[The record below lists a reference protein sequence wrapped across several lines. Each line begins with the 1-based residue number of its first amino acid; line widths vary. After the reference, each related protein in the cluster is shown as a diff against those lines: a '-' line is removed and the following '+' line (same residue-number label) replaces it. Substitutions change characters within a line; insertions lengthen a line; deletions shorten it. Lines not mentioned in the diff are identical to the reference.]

1 MLGTTSYVL
10 VYVDP
15 AYDRANGQEPTSIQT
30 KMDNLR
36 RRFMVAVRKET
47 LSVMEER
54 VGKHIFVKVSCPL
67 EREYKEAENMRV
79 ELPLYGVSLIEL

>member
-1 MLGTTSYVL
+1 MLASTRYVL
-10 VYVDP
+10 VYDDP
-15 AYDRANGQEPTSIQT
+15 AYDLEKGQEPTGIQT
-30 KMDNLR
+30 KMENLR
-36 RRFMVAVRKET
+36 RRFMVAIRKET

-79 ELPLYGVSLIEL
+79 ELPLYGVRLIEY